1 MEDET
6 GIANAII
13 SPQLF
18 EECHVVVVHQQFL
31 MIEGQLQNQDNVVSV
46 KSQRI
51 RPLII
56 TSAPTMS
63 HDFH

>member
-31 MIEGQLQNQDNVVSV
+31 MIDGQLQNQDNVVSV

-51 RPLII
+51 RPLTI
-56 TSAPTMS
+56 TSAPTTS